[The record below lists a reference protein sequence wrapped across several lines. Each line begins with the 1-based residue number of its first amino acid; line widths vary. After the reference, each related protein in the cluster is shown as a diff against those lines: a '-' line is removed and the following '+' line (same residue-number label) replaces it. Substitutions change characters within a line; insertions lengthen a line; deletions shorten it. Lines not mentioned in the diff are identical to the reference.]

1 MRLARLVVGDDGSP
15 GGAGGSL
22 AVSPTSALLDASDAN
37 DADLPVVADRALA
50 FAPCPVV
57 VIAGTAGPD
66 DTGDR
71 PALAESHTAGR

>member
-15 GGAGGSL
+15 GGPGGRL
-22 AVSPTSALLDASDAN
+22 AVSPTSALLDAN
-37 DADLPVVADRALA
+37 DVDLPVVAGRAFA

-57 VIAGTAGPD
+57 VIARTPGPD

-71 PALAESHTAGR
+71 PVLAESHTAGR